1 MSTVYVFGHK
11 HPDNDSILA
20 AVMLSQLMNTLEDG
34 NTYVP
39 RRLGEMPLESAAILK
54 SWEFPEPEY
63 LDEIP
68 APEPGEERQKVI
80 LVDHNEEVQS
90 VHGLSNAEVVGVV
103 DHHRIADF
111 STHKPI
117 FFITLP
123 WGSTA
128 TIVLYLF
135 HAYEITPTVA
145 QLSCLLSA
153 MMTDM
158 VMMKSPTTTEI
169 DRQFVENVGEILGLD
184 PVDFGMNI
192 FTNRATDKY
201 TPDEMVAHDIKGF
214 VINGKRV
221 FIGQYETVDKNIAL
235 SRLPELR
242 NAMENFRK
250 EKNADT
256 LVLAVTDIMEE
267 GSQILMCGDK
277 SLPERG
283 LGITDEPGG
292 VWLPGVLSR
301 KKQIAAPILAAAT
314 A

>member
-11 HPDNDSILA
+11 HPDNDSILS

-68 APEPGEERQKVI
+68 AAAEGEERQKVI

-90 VHGLSNAEVVGVV
+90 VHGLGNADIVGVV
-103 DHHRIADF
+103 DHHRIAEF
-111 STHKPI
+111 STTKPI
-117 FFITLP
+117 FFVTLP

-135 HAYEITPTVA
+135 HAYEVTPSVA

-158 VMMKSPTTTEI
+158 VMMKSPTTTDI
-169 DRQFVENVGEILGLD
+169 DRQFIENVGEILGLD
-184 PVDFGMNI
+184 PIDFGMNI

-201 TPDEMVAHDIKGF
+201 TPEEMVAHDIKAF
-214 VINGKRV
+214 MINGKRV
-221 FIGQYETVDKNIAL
+221 FIGQYETVDKSIAL
-235 SRLPELR
+235 SRVDELR
-242 NAMENFRK
+242 EAMEAFRK
-250 EKNADT
+250 AKNGDS

-267 GSQILMCGDK
+267 GSQILMCGDR

-283 LGITDEPGG
+283 LGIKDQPEG
-292 VWLPGVLSR
+292 VWMPGVLSR
-301 KKQIAAPILAAAT
+301 KKQIAAPILAAAGQ
-314 A
+314 